1 MNTRENNEIREL
13 KVDELDEV
21 TGGFVQIVR
30 PAVGPA
36 ALPASPG
43 GGGGG
48 SGVGGGG
55 GISDGKSVDG
65 SGGGTVEYTG
75 DPYAIHH
82 LF

>member
-43 GGGGG
+43 GGG
-48 SGVGGGG
+48 
-55 GISDGKSVDG
+55 ISDGKSVDG